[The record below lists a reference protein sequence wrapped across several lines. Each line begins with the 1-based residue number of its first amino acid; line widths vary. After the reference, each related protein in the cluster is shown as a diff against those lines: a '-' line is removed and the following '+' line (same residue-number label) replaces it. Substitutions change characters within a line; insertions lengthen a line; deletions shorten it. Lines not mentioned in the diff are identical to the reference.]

1 MKTWYKSEKKGSCR
15 KYKFCMV
22 WLVFQTVSYTVWNK
36 ILTILHPVCTEIHS
50 HWLLL
55 HTPFQSCKT
64 PAFALYNFLYK
75 QCLSYICMKWTF
87 YVYEHKYVRCKSM
100 QMFKKRYVIY
110 HYNRD
115 RHFKNIVNSTRLISF
130 CISHHH
136 LLLFPFSDYGGQLYY
151 DSRCDLVD

>member
-1 MKTWYKSEKKGSCR
+1 MVSNSVIITQFETKYWHFYTQYVR
-15 KYKFCMV
+15 KYIPIGYC
-22 WLVFQTVSYTVWNK
+22 Y
-36 ILTILHPVCTEIHS
+36 
-50 HWLLL
+50 
-55 HTPFQSCKT
+55 TPFQSCKT
-64 PAFALYNFLYK
+64 PAFALHNFLYK